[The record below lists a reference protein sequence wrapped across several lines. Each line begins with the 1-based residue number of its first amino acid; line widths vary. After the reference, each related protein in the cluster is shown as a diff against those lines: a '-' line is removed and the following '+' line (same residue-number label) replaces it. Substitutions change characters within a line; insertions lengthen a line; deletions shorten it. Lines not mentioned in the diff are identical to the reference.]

1 MVRAVFEALAI
12 LFSQSISP
20 EIWGAV
26 LASGIVLLTLLFWRL
41 RVQRRARLE
50 QAAFSRQLIAVQEE
64 ERARIARELH
74 DGLGQDLL
82 VIKNTAAVAA
92 SKCTGPEPE
101 HWKQV
106 SDLSSSV
113 LSELRDISHDLRPP
127 VLDSLGL
134 TRALR
139 SMASQLSESAGLE
152 CEVAL
157 EDIDDLL
164 PPEVEISLYRAA
176 QELVGNAVRH
186 SNCAVIKL
194 LAKPVSGEVLL
205 RVSDDGSGYSP
216 GRLAKRG
223 LGINSV
229 RERVALLGGEYD
241 VDTAKQQGT
250 QATVRIPIPEKPLT
264 PGEQQ
269 RQRQRLAISGGVA
282 LAVLL
287 TGILWLVAPGQSD
300 DSAEVQARVEA
311 ARATI
316 HQALGLPKT
325 IPAKPVEASDS
336 NQPALPEKPEGV
348 SEQAFAA
355 FNEGMRLRYL
365 FERENL
371 LKTEKHF
378 SEAVRLAPDFAEA
391 HAQLAMTISN
401 CAALGVHES
410 IDSFREAERH
420 AEEAMRLNPDNATAW
435 FALANIQLHHHY
447 NPTQA
452 MHLLQKAIEI
462 DPDYAQAYSK
472 LAIVKYV
479 LGDLNGAGHSINT
492 ALELEPNNGMFTVTL
507 ADIYERYLY
516 HNRVPFGHKLI
527 RDQLRAGLTIEPS
540 YTFLHDRILMTYY
553 HEGNYE
559 RGMAYMEANGL
570 DKKKDNRV
578 WLYLIGANWKMG
590 NRAESDRHMR
600 EFQEYIL
607 SGNGAKRFLAIAHA
621 ERGEGAESLH
631 WLEQSRL
638 AKEPFLLFTL
648 GLIEPEQHTWNKP
661 GMSDKLNTFKADIGL
676 SLPLVGQ

>member
-1 MVRAVFEALAI
+1 M
-12 LFSQSISP
+12 
-20 EIWGAV
+20 
-26 LASGIVLLTLLFWRL
+26 
-41 RVQRRARLE
+41 
-50 QAAFSRQLIAVQEE
+50 
-64 ERARIARELH
+64 
-74 DGLGQDLL
+74 
-82 VIKNTAAVAA
+82 
-92 SKCTGPEPE
+92 
-101 HWKQV
+101 
-106 SDLSSSV
+106 
-113 LSELRDISHDLRPP
+113 
-127 VLDSLGL
+127 
-134 TRALR
+134 
-139 SMASQLSESAGLE
+139 
-152 CEVAL
+152 
-157 EDIDDLL
+157 
-164 PPEVEISLYRAA
+164 
-176 QELVGNAVRH
+176 
-186 SNCAVIKL
+186 
-194 LAKPVSGEVLL
+194 
-205 RVSDDGSGYSP
+205 
-216 GRLAKRG
+216 
-223 LGINSV
+223 
-229 RERVALLGGEYD
+229 
-241 VDTAKQQGT
+241 
-250 QATVRIPIPEKPLT
+250 
-264 PGEQQ
+264 
-269 RQRQRLAISGGVA
+269 
-282 LAVLL
+282 
-287 TGILWLVAPGQSD
+287 
-300 DSAEVQARVEA
+300 QARVEA

-348 SEQAFAA
+348 SERAFAA

-631 WLEQSRL
+631 WLAIPIGERTVPPVHAGIDRAGTTHLEQAGDERQ
-638 AKEPFLLFTL
+638 
-648 GLIEPEQHTWNKP
+648 IEH
-661 GMSDKLNTFKADIGL
+661 I
-676 SLPLVGQ
+676 